1 MDPAFDLSITG
12 LVNDLNISEPQW
24 SSSDQIIKDLQNYL
38 LYVQRAATERGYAE
52 LADFIDMELS
62 GYSDTDAIPAWRSYR
77 LYQVV
82 LNMPSGCILYPA
94 AVSLPIL
101 HSVPELLSILEDTT
115 HARDF
120 IHGFSF
126 TPSTQE
132 YLQQL
137 LKSKLPRNLS
147 LAVCEIYP
155 CITCRD
161 IESII
166 SNIADVY
173 MPYYTSKD
181 A

>member
-24 SSSDQIIKDLQNYL
+24 SSSGQIIKDLQNYL

-137 LKSKLPRNLS
+137 LTSKLPRNLS
-147 LAVCEIYP
+147 LAVCKIYP
-155 CITCRD
+155 CITYRD

-166 SNIADVY
+166 SNIVDVY
-173 MPYYTSKD
+173 MPYTSKG

>member
-1 MDPAFDLSITG
+1 MNPAFDLSITR
-12 LVNDLNISEPQW
+12 LVSNLNISEPQW
-24 SSSDQIIKDLQNYL
+24 SSSGQIIKGLQNYL
-38 LYVQRAATERGYAE
+38 LYVQRAATERGYTE

-101 HSVPELLSILEDTT
+101 HSVPELLSILEDNTYD
-115 HARDF
+115 ARDF

-126 TPSTQE
+126 TPLTQE

-137 LKSKLPRNLS
+137 LRDRLPGNLS

-166 SNIADVY
+166 KDIAYVY
-173 MPYYTSKD
+173 TACTSKD